1 VFVLFIASHAEAQTV
16 KPVVNPLQFP
26 SELMVSQP
34 VNLSVSATNTPTKF
48 TITGL
53 VSGLDYDPVTGAITG
68 RATVPGAFIVKV
80 SASNAAGP
88 SAVVQAEINV
98 SPLPPEVPGT
108 YDGCVSRQSVLGN
121 NLGGKLHL
129 VLSHTGQFTGS
140 LNLGIE
146 TLPLKG
152 ALMTDASGPI
162 DTDLIIARKAPAS
175 ALRLRLRLVLSG
187 RMLTGSLEDGAV
199 GAGGFVP
206 GANSAL
212 ISAAQITHSPWFY
225 TGNYTLAASH
235 EVTGDDKPQG
245 YTIASFKVSSTAV
258 VTGAFKLADGT
269 PVTFAGNVGQD
280 GSLPVFALLYTKT
293 GSLHGKV
300 NIDTTQRNRL
310 NASTLT
316 WNKAV
321 QTAAN
326 RYFKNGFSPLT
337 LSVIGR
343 LYNSPAVGGTP
354 MGLPSGAGNAQLI
367 FTQGLAPSP
376 TTRLDVNPLTI
387 GITPASAVTLP
398 VSATA
403 TPTPGSHAQTT
414 LSLVPGSGS
423 VFSIGSTGFIN
434 GKIVLKDYNPVS
446 PANTVTRT
454 NAYQALI
461 VDDGSSKKGYGYF
474 LLEELP
480 SGILT
485 PTTTLYRSGK
495 VVLSAATV
503 PPAPSFT
510 VNATQDAFN
519 IHIDDTYLASSYTLY
534 ISDSPNVSSETYL
547 RKVTGLTRRDI
558 FLNGLPPGVPY
569 YMILVANNDRG
580 SATSAPVVKTFGPN
594 ATVSG
599 RIVVQMPDAD
609 NVPFV
614 TGVPGR
620 LVSLGS
626 GPGASPQQTQTDAE
640 GRFTFRQVPLGSY
653 SITVAA
659 DVEWSGTQMN
669 PFDLTANGQTL
680 GSIPI
685 TAIAG
690 RTAVTGRVY
699 FQDGTPA
706 VAKIPEFDIDEAAAV
721 TLQAAGMPGKTITVA
736 SDGRYLFSV
745 PDIAFPV
752 TLNATLKGASGSLP
766 LSQPVRTS
774 HDLIFSATPPSI
786 GSLSFTDAVHLPIFS
801 LHCLEVFNL
810 VPELLNKDLLAAT
823 VRWQI
828 TTPDGQVLAR
838 AEGPAPRLQIKDNIP
853 SGTLHIHGI
862 YSSEFAVTT
871 QVITQVRYNCGRK
884 RCWSGA
890 VLEWSAAT
898 PATLVPISGAIVSV
912 TASNIV
918 GTATVTTDAQGR
930 FDFPKGTE
938 PINPLVQITKAG
950 YVP

>member
-1 VFVLFIASHAEAQTV
+1 MLIVHLFYDFYNTMNTSSSYLVRFTRSVILASVFVLFIASHAEAQTV

-343 LYNSPAVGGTP
+343 LYNSQP
-354 MGLPSGAGNAQLI
+354 
-367 FTQGLAPSP
+367 
-376 TTRLDVNPLTI
+376 
-387 GITPASAVTLP
+387 
-398 VSATA
+398 
-403 TPTPGSHAQTT
+403 
-414 LSLVPGSGS
+414 
-423 VFSIGSTGFIN
+423 
-434 GKIVLKDYNPVS
+434 
-446 PANTVTRT
+446 
-454 NAYQALI
+454 
-461 VDDGSSKKGYGYF
+461 
-474 LLEELP
+474 
-480 SGILT
+480 
-485 PTTTLYRSGK
+485 
-495 VVLSAATV
+495 SAARPWACRV
-503 PPAPSFT
+503 GRAM
-510 VNATQDAFN
+510 
-519 IHIDDTYLASSYTLY
+519 HSS
-534 ISDSPNVSSETYL
+534 SSL
-547 RKVTGLTRRDI
+547 RV
-558 FLNGLPPGVPY
+558 
-569 YMILVANNDRG
+569 
-580 SATSAPVVKTFGPN
+580 
-594 ATVSG
+594 
-599 RIVVQMPDAD
+599 
-609 NVPFV
+609 
-614 TGVPGR
+614 
-620 LVSLGS
+620 
-626 GPGASPQQTQTDAE
+626 
-640 GRFTFRQVPLGSY
+640 
-653 SITVAA
+653 
-659 DVEWSGTQMN
+659 
-669 PFDLTANGQTL
+669 
-680 GSIPI
+680 
-685 TAIAG
+685 
-690 RTAVTGRVY
+690 
-699 FQDGTPA
+699 
-706 VAKIPEFDIDEAAAV
+706 
-721 TLQAAGMPGKTITVA
+721 
-736 SDGRYLFSV
+736 
-745 PDIAFPV
+745 
-752 TLNATLKGASGSLP
+752 
-766 LSQPVRTS
+766 
-774 HDLIFSATPPSI
+774 
-786 GSLSFTDAVHLPIFS
+786 
-801 LHCLEVFNL
+801 
-810 VPELLNKDLLAAT
+810 
-823 VRWQI
+823 
-828 TTPDGQVLAR
+828 
-838 AEGPAPRLQIKDNIP
+838 
-853 SGTLHIHGI
+853 
-862 YSSEFAVTT
+862 
-871 QVITQVRYNCGRK
+871 
-884 RCWSGA
+884 
-890 VLEWSAAT
+890 
-898 PATLVPISGAIVSV
+898 
-912 TASNIV
+912 
-918 GTATVTTDAQGR
+918 
-930 FDFPKGTE
+930 
-938 PINPLVQITKAG
+938 
-950 YVP
+950 